1 MFCFCLQNSLLKLQ
15 ALETD
20 LCSAFLPTQ
29 EETPQ
34 LPAPKDPAPSSVQ
47 TSVQADGA
55 SSGGKGS
62 CHDVLS
68 FAIIK
73 QPCDLQSDLRFA
85 VLWETV
91 PSWSKAPFSDANANV
106 KRGDTC

>member
-34 LPAPKDPAPSSVQ
+34 LPAPKDPTPSSVQ
-47 TSVQADGA
+47 TSVHLDGA
-55 SSGGKGS
+55 SCGGKGS

-68 FAIIK
+68 FAIIRK
-73 QPCDLQSDLRFA
+73 PCDLQFNLRFA
-85 VLWETV
+85 VLRETV
-91 PSWSKAPFSDANANV
+91 QS
-106 KRGDTC
+106 

>member
-20 LCSAFLPTQ
+20 LCSAFLPAP

-34 LPAPKDPAPSSVQ
+34 LPAPKDPVPSSVQ

-55 SSGGKGS
+55 SCGGKQP
-62 CHDVLS
+62 CHDVFS

-73 QPCDLQSDLRFA
+73 KPCDLQFNIRFA
-85 VLWETV
+85 ALWETV
-91 PSWSKAPFSDANANV
+91 QS
-106 KRGDTC
+106 